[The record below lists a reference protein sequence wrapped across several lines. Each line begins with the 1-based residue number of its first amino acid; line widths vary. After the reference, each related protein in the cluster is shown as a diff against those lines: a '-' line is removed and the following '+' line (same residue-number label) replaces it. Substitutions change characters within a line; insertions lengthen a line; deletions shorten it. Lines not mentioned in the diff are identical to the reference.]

1 MENLSH
7 NGVLVPPRYV
17 GKGLAVK
24 VRGEA
29 VRLNNE
35 QEEMAVAWAKKIGTS
50 YVEDQTFAENFHIDF
65 SKKLG
70 IKVLPGEVD
79 YSEVLRSVLQ
89 EREAKANL
97 PVEERRRQVNERKAL
112 REANKERYGW
122 ATVDGERIEIGNY
135 TVEPNS
141 IFMGRGLHP
150 RRGSWKE
157 GPREG
162 DIELNLSPDAEEAR
176 ARLSAIGFRVV
187 WDPKS
192 IWIARWKDKLSGKM
206 KYVWPSEASFLKQRK
221 DIEKFEKAEQLRG
234 ELEAVKAHIERNLIA
249 EDLKSRRTATVC
261 YLIDHLKFRVGDEKD
276 NSDEADTV
284 GASTLRPEHV
294 CFNADGTVTFDF
306 LGKDS
311 VRNVIKAKL
320 PDKVIKNLNEFSYIA
335 QSFRETKLKEFKIKI
350 KESEEKIQSKKN
362 KSEESVKKRIKA
374 KEELIKKRYKRL
386 EDCQRQLSE
395 KKAKKTPV
403 KFVEQRIKLHQE
415 FIKKQEQNI
424 LKFNTIKSEQSK
436 KIKKQ
441 LEKLEQQNVEKI
453 KRLQIELEDKKPAL
467 FDGVDSSIVNSFL
480 DEVMTGLSAKVF
492 RTLYATEAVEG
503 KLSTEAVK
511 PGDPDYVKRQAALR
525 ANLEAAVVCNH
536 KRTIPRT
543 WAQSLQRK
551 RDRLRQLMEK
561 ASIDEKAARQ
571 KLLDEERRYR
581 ERMKAA
587 QERLSGAELKEA
599 EVRARLGEAESLGK
613 ASESLRRR
621 LASAKKAAKACRE
634 QVRKLK
640 NDYLTSSQRLRRQL
654 DERRRRGREAV
665 ERMRLQVEAQEMTR
679 DYNLGTSLKNYID
692 PRVYLD
698 WGRRVGYDWKSY
710 YPATLQRKF
719 SWVERGGQES

>member
-29 VRLNNE
+29 VRLNDE
-35 QEEMAVAWAKKIGTS
+35 QEEMGVAWAKKIGTP
-50 YVEDQTFAENFHIDF
+50 YVEDPVFKENFHRDF

-70 IKVLPGEVD
+70 ISVLPGDVD
-79 YSEVLRSVLQ
+79 YSEVLQNVLQ
-89 EREAKANL
+89 ERENKANL
-97 PVEERRRQVNERKAL
+97 PPDERKRQIIKRKAL
-112 REANKERYGW
+112 REANKKDYGW
-122 ATVDGERIEIGNY
+122 AKVDDECVEIGNY

-141 IFMGRGLHP
+141 IFMGRGQHP

-176 ARLSAIGFRVV
+176 AKLSTLGFKVV

-221 DIEKFEKAEQLRG
+221 DMEKFEKAEQLRG
-234 ELEAVKAHIERNLIA
+234 KLEAVKAHIESNLAA
-249 EDLKSRRTATVC
+249 EDPKRRRTATVC
-261 YLIDHLKFRVGDEKD
+261 YLIDQLKFRVGDEKD
-276 NSDEADTV
+276 DDEEAETV

-294 CFNADGTVTFDF
+294 CFNGDGSVTFNF

-311 VRNVIKAKL
+311 IPMNVTAEL
-320 PDKVIKNLNEFSYIA
+320 PPKVVGNLK
-335 QSFRETKLKEFKIKI
+335 SFAEGAGEGSLFEGVNSTQVGDFLKE
-350 KESEEKIQSKKN
+350 
-362 KSEESVKKRIKA
+362 
-374 KEELIKKRYKRL
+374 
-386 EDCQRQLSE
+386 
-395 KKAKKTPV
+395 
-403 KFVEQRIKLHQE
+403 
-415 FIKKQEQNI
+415 
-424 LKFNTIKSEQSK
+424 
-436 KIKKQ
+436 
-441 LEKLEQQNVEKI
+441 
-453 KRLQIELEDKKPAL
+453 
-467 FDGVDSSIVNSFL
+467 
-480 DEVMTGLSAKVF
+480 VMEGLSAKVF

-525 ANLEAAVVCNH
+525 ANLEAAIVCNH

-551 RDRLRQLMEK
+551 RDRLKQLMEK

-571 KLLDEERRYR
+571 KLQDKERRYR

-587 QERLSGAELKEA
+587 QEKLSGAELKEA
-599 EVRARLGEAESLGK
+599 AVRTQLEEAERLGK
-613 ASESLRRR
+613 VSESLRRR
-621 LASAKKAAKACRE
+621 LSSAKKAAKAGRD
-634 QVRKLK
+634 RKRRLK
-640 NDYLTSSQRLRRQL
+640 NDYLTSNLRLRGQL
-654 DERRRRGREAV
+654 DERRRRDREAV

>member
-17 GKGLAVK
+17 GKGYTVR

-29 VRLNNE
+29 VRLNDE
-35 QEEMAVAWAKKIGTS
+35 QEEMAVAWAKKIGTP
-50 YVEDQTFAENFHIDF
+50 YVEDPTFAKNFHVDL
-65 SKKLG
+65 SKKFG
-70 IKVLPGEVD
+70 TNVKPGEVD
-79 YSEVLRSVLQ
+79 YSDILRSVLQ

-122 ATVDGERIEIGNY
+122 ATVDGERVEIGNY

-176 ARLSAIGFRVV
+176 AKLSALGFRVV

-234 ELEAVKAHIERNLIA
+234 KLEAVKAHIERNLTA
-249 EDLKSRRTATVC
+249 EDPKRRRTATVC
-261 YLIDHLKFRVGDEKD
+261 YLIDQLKFRVGDEKD
-276 NSDEADTV
+276 DDEEAETV

-294 CFNADGTVTFDF
+294 CFNGDGSVTFNF

-311 VRNVIKAKL
+311 IPMNITAEL
-320 PDKVIKNLNEFSYIA
+320 PPKVVGNLK
-335 QSFRETKLKEFKIKI
+335 SFAEGAWEGSLFEGVNSTQVGDFLKE
-350 KESEEKIQSKKN
+350 
-362 KSEESVKKRIKA
+362 
-374 KEELIKKRYKRL
+374 
-386 EDCQRQLSE
+386 
-395 KKAKKTPV
+395 
-403 KFVEQRIKLHQE
+403 
-415 FIKKQEQNI
+415 
-424 LKFNTIKSEQSK
+424 
-436 KIKKQ
+436 
-441 LEKLEQQNVEKI
+441 
-453 KRLQIELEDKKPAL
+453 
-467 FDGVDSSIVNSFL
+467 
-480 DEVMTGLSAKVF
+480 VMEGLSAKVF

-525 ANLEAAVVCNH
+525 ANLEAAIVCNH
-536 KRTIPRT
+536 KRTIPKS

-551 RDRLRQLMEK
+551 RDRLKQLMEK

-587 QERLSGAELKEA
+587 QEKLSGAELKEA
-599 EVRARLGEAESLGK
+599 EVRAQLEEAERLGK

-621 LASAKKAAKACRE
+621 LASAKKAAKACRDRK
-634 QVRKLK
+634 RKLK
-640 NDYLTSSQRLRRQL
+640 NDYLTSSQRLRKRL
-654 DERRRRGREAV
+654 DERKQRNREAA